1 MKKVDIRSLL
11 RDNIREL
18 VPYSSARD
26 EYKGKDAI
34 FLDANENPFDT
45 GYNRYPDPYQWKLK
59 EAIAAIKHVPAKQMF
74 LGNGSDEAI
83 DLLIRAFCEPHQ
95 DNIIVLDPSYGMY
108 QVCADTQGIETQKV
122 KLNTDFSL
130 DAKRVLDAVNER
142 TKIIFLC
149 SPNNPTGNLL
159 NEKELL
165 SILEEFN
172 GLVVLDE
179 AYIDFCLEATQTK
192 LLASYNHLLI
202 MQTFSKAWGLAGIRL
217 GMAFASEEI
226 ISIINKIKMPYNI
239 NELTQNYALE
249 MVQKVDEKNQYVA
262 EILHEKKKLAE
273 KLQQLD
279 LVELVCPSDSN
290 FLLVKMQQANEV
302 YNFLKDEK
310 VIVRNRSSV
319 TLCEGCLRI
328 TIGTSEEN
336 EQLLAGLAK
345 IAKQTS
351 AIS

>member
-1 MKKVDIRSLL
+1 MKKVELSGLL
-11 RDNIREL
+11 RKNIRDL
-18 VPYSSARD
+18 IPYASARD
-26 EYKGKDAI
+26 EYKGKDAT

-59 EAIAAIKHVPAKQMF
+59 EAISKVKQVPAHQIF

-108 QVCADTQGIETQKV
+108 RVCADTQGIETRKV
-122 KLNTDFSL
+122 SLNKDFTL
-130 DAKRVLDAVNER
+130 TGERVLEATCPN

-149 SPNNPTGNLL
+149 SPNNPTGNVLDP
-159 NEKELL
+159 
-165 SILEEFN
+165 EEIEYIINYFS
-172 GLVVLDE
+172 GIVVIDE
-179 AYIDFCLEATQTK
+179 AYIDFCPEATQVS
-192 LLASYNHLLI
+192 LLEKYNHVLI

-239 NELTQNYALE
+239 NELTQQYALTA
-249 MVQKVDEKNQYVA
+249 VSKVAEKNDYVA
-262 EILHEKKKLAE
+262 QILKERKRLATA
-273 KLQQLD
+273 LQQLEMIEHIYD
-279 LVELVCPSDSN
+279 SDAN
-290 FLLVKMQQANEV
+290 FILVKMAEPNAVYDYLKQQ
-302 YNFLKDEK
+302 K

-328 TIGTSEEN
+328 TVGTIAEN
-336 EQLLAGLAK
+336 DQLVASLTEYMALF
-345 IAKQTS
+345 IES
-351 AIS
+351 